1 MGTVPGRGTYAAV
14 LGRVCG
20 PQSTGHSLHAL
31 VCGLGDSGHGLLTGA
46 ARLCCEQTKGP
57 VMLISC
63 HKPRSVLRA
72 AQYDMASGAVG
83 KFNVVQV
90 SAASCLHCDAVQG
103 WEPACLS
110 GHVPPGL
117 KIKRAAHGPWQRT
130 ARPVVRPALLPPVPA
145 CACSHGPGPGPG
157 REVSCIPGPD
167 LDLQRHGG
175 PCCRSARHCALA
187 QPVAVHAG
195 VQGSGHALLSLGYGA
210 SVCLQTFRVG
220 GKSKVGKWGA

>member
-20 PQSTGHSLHAL
+20 HGLQDI
-31 VCGLGDSGHGLLTGA
+31 VCSPGAAGHGLVTGA

-72 AQYDMASGAVG
+72 AQYDIASGAVG

-90 SAASCLHCDAVQG
+90 SASSCLHCDAVQG

-117 KIKRAAHGPWQRT
+117 KIKRAVHGPWQRT
-130 ARPVVRPALLPPVPA
+130 ARPVVRPALLSPVPA
-145 CACSHGPGPGPG
+145 CASSPGPY
-157 REVSCIPGPD
+157 VSCIPGPD
-167 LDLQRHGG
+167 LDLRRHGG
-175 PCCRSARHCALA
+175 PTCRSARRCALA
-187 QPVAVHAG
+187 QPVAAHAG
-195 VQGSGHALLSLGYGA
+195 VQGSGHALWSLGYGA

-220 GKSKVGKWGA
+220 VKAQWASGVLKKFLS